1 MQARRVSRELALL
14 SMGQLP
20 AQPQNLQKKTIDDML
35 IATVRSLVDEVK
47 EMLLTAGAEAQRSNE
62 KLIESEDQLV
72 DSKIRAADINTAQ
85 VMLKAAIELT
95 ETAINRVGQALDFP
109 LMVQFAR
116 QGDVREY
123 AMQILITVSEERAA
137 IDEMIASSLEG
148 WQLNRLP
155 KIDQKI
161 LRIAVAEMMYLETPP
176 QIAINEAIE
185 LAKRYS
191 GEDGYRFINGV
202 LRGISNQLRAGKKQ
216 TQT

>member
-20 AQPQNLQKKTIDDML
+20 TQPQKLQKKTVEDML
-35 IATVRSLVDEVK
+35 VATVRSLVDEAR

-72 DSKIRAADINTAQ
+72 DRKTKVADLNSTQ
-85 VMLKAAIELT
+85 VMLKAALELT
-95 ETAINRVGQALDFP
+95 ATAINRVGQALEFP
-109 LMVQFAR
+109 LMLQVAR
-116 QGDVREY
+116 QPEVQAY
-123 AMQILITVSEERAA
+123 AMEILVTVSEQRTT
-137 IDEMIASSLEG
+137 IDERISAALEG

-161 LRIAVAEMMYLETPP
+161 LRIAVVEMMYLDTPT

-202 LRGISNQLRAGKKQ
+202 LRTISDRLKKESRQ
-216 TQT
+216 

>member
-1 MQARRVSRELALL
+1 MQARHVSRELALL

-20 AQPQNLQKKTIDDML
+20 TQPEKLQNKTVDDML
-35 IATVRSLVDEVK
+35 IATVRSLVDEVR
-47 EMLLTAGAEAQRSNE
+47 EMLLTAGAEVQRGND
-62 KLIESEDQLV
+62 KLVESEDQLV
-72 DSKIRAADINTAQ
+72 NSKIRTADINTSQ
-85 VMLKAAIELT
+85 VMLKAAIDLT
-95 ETAINRVGQALDFP
+95 GTAINRVGQALEFP

-116 QGDVREY
+116 QPEVKEY
-123 AMQILITVSEERAA
+123 AIEILTTVNANRAK
-137 IDEMIASSLEG
+137 IDETIAAALEG

-161 LRIAVAEMMYLETPP
+161 LRIAVAELMYLETPT

-202 LRGISNQLRAGKKQ
+202 LRTISNRLKAAK
-216 TQT
+216 